1 MDGGLAARNLDIVL
15 HHAGLKGAR
24 TVEGDGGH
32 DVGEAR
38 RGKPREQAYVQ
49 RALHLKQAVHVA
61 RLHELEGGFV
71 VDGNL
76 FWDDLHAK
84 PLLDVL
90 AGDGEHIERAQAEE
104 VHLQQAEL
112 GRIMTV
118 VLRNDAAALG
128 IALHGHVITHRI
140 AADDGG
146 AGMHALAAHVAL
158 DGLRGV
164 KNGFHVLLGLVGLLE
179 IRVRGKGLVDG
190 DAQLVADQLAYAIAR
205 VVGVVQHARGVAH
218 SVLRLQRAER
228 DDLRYVVL
236 AVHVLDV
243 VDHLF
248 AATLLEV
255 DVDIGHLHAFGRQES
270 LEQQAV

>member
-1 MDGGLAARNLDIVL
+1 
-15 HHAGLKGAR
+15 
-24 TVEGDGGH
+24 
-32 DVGEAR
+32 
-38 RGKPREQAYVQ
+38 
-49 RALHLKQAVHVA
+49 
-61 RLHELEGGFV
+61 
-71 VDGNL
+71 
-76 FWDDLHAK
+76 
-84 PLLDVL
+84 
-90 AGDGEHIERAQAEE
+90 
-104 VHLQQAEL
+104 
-112 GRIMTV
+112 
-118 VLRNDAAALG
+118 
-128 IALHGHVITHRI
+128 
-140 AADDGG
+140 
-146 AGMHALAAHVAL
+146 MHALAAHVAL

-205 VVGVVQHARGVAH
+205 VVGVVQHARSVAH